1 MQVTLALY
9 IKRSKMKPALL
20 CTTGKPTGQ
29 PSTGRFSVGLE
40 QELAAFRAEF
50 ERTAPSGR
58 AELYSAKVE
67 ELRRQF
73 PLKDTLAVGDEAP
86 DFTLPDTRQ
95 RQVSLTAVL
104 RAGPAI
110 VTFYRGGWCPY
121 CNIQLRA
128 YQRALPEI
136 AGLGG
141 QILAISPQLPDGSLS
156 VSEKNALEFDVLGD
170 AGNVVGRSFGLV
182 YALPEELR
190 AVLRL
195 NGKALPGI
203 NGDES
208 WELPVPATF
217 VIGQDRRVALAYVD
231 VDYRRRLPPEDIIA
245 TLRSLSALIAR
256 RA

>member
-1 MQVTLALY
+1 MTL
-9 IKRSKMKPALL
+9 K
-20 CTTGKPTGQ
+20 
-29 PSTGRFSVGLE
+29 
-40 QELAAFRAEF
+40 QELADFRAEF
-50 ERTAPSGR
+50 ERTAPPGR
-58 AELYSAKVE
+58 AALYDAKVE
-67 ELRRQF
+67 ELRASF
-73 PLKDTLAVGDEAP
+73 PLDQALAVGDEAP
-86 DFTLPDTRQ
+86 DFSLPDAQGR
-95 RQVSLTAVL
+95 RVFLADLL
-104 RAGPAI
+104 RDGPAV

-231 VDYRRRLPPEDIIA
+231 IDYR
-245 TLRSLSALIAR
+245 
-256 RA
+256 